1 MVPPAMVAT
10 VQRLLNEGAH
20 SYRKISKMTRISRGV
35 IQDIAK
41 GRRPDYE
48 ALRRERQADRQEAT
62 GPAARCPTCGNR
74 VFLPCRECWL
84 QVQVERQRSNR
95 KFRALW
101 TNPTSKLPARYAA
114 ELKNWR
120 AP

>member
-10 VQRLLNEGAH
+10 VQRLLSEGAH
-20 SYRKISKMTRISRGV
+20 SYRKIAEITRISRGV

-48 ALRRERQADRQEAT
+48 ALRRQRQADRQEVV

-74 VFLPCRECWL
+74 VFLPCRECRM
-84 QVQVERQRSNR
+84 QVQVDRERSNR

-101 TNPTSKLPARYAA
+101 ANPASKLPPRFAT
-114 ELKNWR
+114 ELKHWR